1 MHFFQTHAGHT
12 LALGAAIAW
21 AIAVILFKKSG
32 ETVHPIGL
40 NLYKNTLASVV
51 LLPPTIWLFGGT
63 ILRDVPASEYLLL
76 MASGALGIGIA
87 DTLFFMCLNRLG
99 AGLTAI
105 VECLYSPSI
114 ISLSVLWLGERMT
127 VLQIIGTLLIV
138 SAVFIATRE
147 KPQAGLSR
155 HDLIIGFSLGVISL
169 ACMAVGIIM
178 IKPLLERSPLLWVS
192 EIRLLASVVVMLL
205 ILIPHPSRRAIVASA
220 LSSRGWGYTL
230 SGSFVG
236 AYLSMII
243 WLGGMKYAQAS
254 IASVLNQTSNIFV
267 FIFAALFL
275 KEPINLQRT
284 VAILIGVAGAILVT
298 VG

>member
-1 MHFFQTHAGHT
+1 MDFIQSHIGQT
-12 LALGAAIAW
+12 LALGAAVAW

-40 NLYKNTLASVV
+40 NLYKNTLASV
-51 LLPPTIWLFGGT
+51 LLLPTIWLFGGT
-63 ILRDVPASEYLLL
+63 LFRDVPVSEYLLL
-76 MASGALGIGIA
+76 MASGVIGIGIA

-127 VLQIIGTLLIV
+127 PLQIVGTLLII
-138 SAVFIATRE
+138 SAVFVATRE

-155 HDLIIGFSLGVISL
+155 RDLILGITFGALGLVG
-169 ACMAVGIIM
+169 MAVGIVM
-178 IKPLLERSPLLWVS
+178 IKPLLERSPLLWVT
-192 EIRLLASVVVMLL
+192 EVRLMASVVVMVL
-205 ILIPHPSRRAIVASA
+205 ILLVHPARRAIVAST

-230 SGSFVG
+230 SGSFMG
-236 AYLSMII
+236 AYLSMIL

-254 IASVLNQTSNIFV
+254 IAAALNQTSNIFLFV
-267 FIFAALFL
+267 FAAFFL

-284 VAILIGVAGAILVT
+284 IAILVGVAGAILVT

>member
-1 MHFFQTHAGHT
+1 MDFIQSHIGHT

-40 NLYKNTLASVV
+40 NLYKNTLASV
-51 LLPPTIWLFGGT
+51 LLLPTIWLFGGT
-63 ILRDVPASEYLLL
+63 LFRDVPASEYLLL

-127 VLQIIGTLLIV
+127 PLQIVGTLLII
-138 SAVFIATRE
+138 SAVFVATRE

-155 HDLIIGFSLGVISL
+155 RDLILGITFGVLGL
-169 ACMAVGIIM
+169 AGMAVGIVM

-192 EIRLLASVVVMLL
+192 EVRLLASVVVMVL
-205 ILIPHPSRRAIVASA
+205 ILLLHPARRAIMASA

-230 SGSFVG
+230 SGSFMG

-254 IASVLNQTSNIFV
+254 IAAALNQMSNIFIFV
-267 FIFAALFL
+267 FAAFFL

-284 VAILIGVAGAILVT
+284 IAILVGVAGAILVT